1 MQELRTRMP
10 SHTALTDAA
19 VSGAARTVGGV
30 AYLPMAGRKSFWT
43 VVLDPV
49 TAEVLALIPL
59 DPY

>member
-1 MQELRTRMP
+1 MP